1 MDGLMDGKIDRFIVR
16 SGQVSQSFQ
25 GGWRVWG
32 ERRVGLVDALQYV
45 VYPCILKVQTTS
57 KRLKEWRTFCVY
69 RCICWCMPMH
79 ADVWVLII
87 GHCWPK
93 WCSISCRLTRPFSP
107 CVFEDHDERLLRPLI
122 LGLAQWLHL
131 AVLTAPPKKQRRLR
145 QDVLQ
150 TPSLSTSCWGGC
162 TRTAVSVS
170 SVRLAA
176 WQAVG
181 QPKWHA
187 TCMIFQSEYVCE
199 ACEACEAWCFSW
211 CFTWVVL
218 LSLATTCQECV
229 QCLRDVF
236 QGTRNV
242 LL

>member
-1 MDGLMDGKIDRFIVR
+1 MDGLMDGKIDRLFIVR

-32 ERRVGLVDALQYV
+32 ERRVGLVGAHALQYV

-107 CVFEDHDERLLRPLI
+107 CVWRSWWEAVAPAD
-122 LGLAQWLHL
+122 LGAGSMVASGSSHSATQEAATPQARRIADTQSKYIMLGWLH
-131 AVLTAPPKKQRRLR
+131 KN
-145 QDVLQ
+145 
-150 TPSLSTSCWGGC
+150 SCLCLKCPLG
-162 TRTAVSVS
+162 
-170 SVRLAA
+170 RLAGRGSA
-176 WQAVG
+176 KVTRYMYDF
-181 QPKWHA
+181 PKWIR
-187 TCMIFQSEYVCE
+187 M
-199 ACEACEAWCFSW
+199 WGLW
-211 CFTWVVL
+211 G
-218 LSLATTCQECV
+218 
-229 QCLRDVF
+229 LRGLWGLMF
-236 QGTRNV
+236 
-242 LL
+242 